1 MIMQY
6 SKNNIL
12 LCALAMSPL
21 ILSGCQVVSVK
32 NQKVNVTITNERD
45 SILTRSKMSEASLNV
60 LSMTGREAKSCTD
73 EPEKCVAD
81 LAEIPQI
88 QDEQLLSTA
97 SEIYLTKAINLGD
110 SSDCKVSLFSKHQS
124 TDKQQASQ
132 KNYEQCLDQQMV
144 MLDNSIRYSYAYL
157 FKTERQPQDRIFNN
171 RQVQIRD
178 FYNQALAKLIS
189 TYAVRNKNQKV
200 AKQIKVG
207 KSTYRINFNGYPALA
222 QIELEDLVSSYNL
235 NFSG

>member
-32 NQKVNVTITNERD
+32 NQKVNVTNANERD

-81 LAEIPQI
+81 FSRNSHRFKMNNCFPPQVKF
-88 QDEQLLSTA
+88 T
-97 SEIYLTKAINLGD
+97 
-110 SSDCKVSLFSKHQS
+110 
-124 TDKQQASQ
+124 
-132 KNYEQCLDQQMV
+132 
-144 MLDNSIRYSYAYL
+144 
-157 FKTERQPQDRIFNN
+157 
-171 RQVQIRD
+171 
-178 FYNQALAKLIS
+178 
-189 TYAVRNKNQKV
+189 
-200 AKQIKVG
+200 
-207 KSTYRINFNGYPALA
+207 
-222 QIELEDLVSSYNL
+222 
-235 NFSG
+235 

>member
-32 NQKVNVTITNERD
+32 NQKVNVTIANERD

-124 TDKQQASQ
+124 TEKQ
-132 KNYEQCLDQQMV
+132 DQH
-144 MLDNSIRYSYAYL
+144 R
-157 FKTERQPQDRIFNN
+157 FRC
-171 RQVQIRD
+171 
-178 FYNQALAKLIS
+178 
-189 TYAVRNKNQKV
+189 
-200 AKQIKVG
+200 
-207 KSTYRINFNGYPALA
+207 
-222 QIELEDLVSSYNL
+222 
-235 NFSG
+235 